1 MTQLYLLSSDLLSP
15 SDLCP
20 HDGLLTSPLCFSSR
34 CPSACLCLKE
44 APKSPAA
51 LWEGFVLERHSFW
64 PFYPRRIAPFL
75 RPCWKSVQLFWWPF
89 QMQEEDKCRVCC
101 SSCPLGVRQA
111 RRRPLSDCLTC
122 TDYFL
127 CLFLITL
134 LTQLL
139 KMLCPSFFLSLSLF
153 NAVFLT
159 CLSPFLFYFLPLQL
173 TRSLCLTLVH
183 DLKGDV
189 CNV

>member
-1 MTQLYLLSSDLLSP
+1 MGRLCPGAPLVLAFLSSQNRSFSSALLEVSAAVLVAFSDAGRGQVQSLLFFLSP
-15 SDLCP
+15 
-20 HDGLLTSPLCFSSR
+20 
-34 CPSACLCLKE
+34 
-44 APKSPAA
+44 
-51 LWEGFVLERHSFW
+51 
-64 PFYPRRIAPFL
+64 
-75 RPCWKSVQLFWWPF
+75 
-89 QMQEEDKCRVCC
+89 
-101 SSCPLGVRQA
+101 GVRQA
-111 RRRPLSDCLTC
+111 RRRPLLDCLTC